1 MAQYGFYFDQ
11 TVCAGCH
18 TCQIACK
25 DKNRLDVGTLY
36 RKVRTFEVGEY
47 PNPGIYHLATTCN
60 HCDNPACVAACP
72 TKRTVKDEETG
83 LVCHDDN
90 IKCLGE
96 MCQMCVKACPYGHPV
111 FIPEREE
118 VGKCNGCIELIRK
131 GEEPACVT
139 SCMMRALKFGPVD
152 ELKALYGDDLV
163 TELPCFPDGG
173 TGPNFFIKPS
183 KFAEASDFEE
193 KEP

>member
-36 RKVRTFEVGEY
+36 RKVRTFETGEY

-72 TKRTVKDEETG
+72 LHPRARG
-83 LVCHDDN
+83 
-90 IKCLGE
+90 GR
-96 MCQMCVKACPYGHPV
+96 QMQRLHRACPQGRGARVRHELHDAR
-111 FIPEREE
+111 FE
-118 VGKCNGCIELIRK
+118 V
-131 GEEPACVT
+131 
-139 SCMMRALKFGPVD
+139 RAR
-152 ELKALYGDDLV
+152 
-163 TELPCFPDGG
+163 
-173 TGPNFFIKPS
+173 
-183 KFAEASDFEE
+183 
-193 KEP
+193 

>member
-36 RKVRTFEVGEY
+36 RKVRTFETGEY

-111 FIPEREE
+111 FIPEREA
-118 VGKCNGCIELIRK
+118 VGKCNGCIELVRK
-131 GEEPACVT
+131 GEGPLTSSRPCTAMILSRSCRASPTAAPAPI
-139 SCMMRALKFGPVD
+139 SSSSPASLRKHLILRKRSP
-152 ELKALYGDDLV
+152 E
-163 TELPCFPDGG
+163 
-173 TGPNFFIKPS
+173 S
-183 KFAEASDFEE
+183 K
-193 KEP
+193 

>member
-25 DKNRLDVGTLY
+25 DKNRLEVGTLY
-36 RKVRTFEVGEY
+36 RKVITCETGEY
-47 PNPGIYHLATTCN
+47 PNPGIYHLATACN

-72 TKRTVKDEETG
+72 TKRTVKDAETG

-96 MCQMCVKACPYGHPV
+96 VCQMCVKACPYGHPV
-111 FIPEREE
+111 YVPEKEA
-118 VGKCNGCIELIRK
+118 VGKCNGCIELVRD
-131 GEEPACVT
+131 
-139 SCMMRALKFGPVD
+139 RAALLPGRRHGP
-152 ELKALYGDDLV
+152 
-163 TELPCFPDGG
+163 ELPDPSEQGG
-173 TGPNFFIKPS
+173 PGGRLRGQARLIRARFTG
-183 KFAEASDFEE
+183 
-193 KEP
+193 

>member
-83 LVCHDDN
+83 LVCHDAN

-96 MCQMCVKACPYGHPV
+96 MCQM
-111 FIPEREE
+111 
-118 VGKCNGCIELIRK
+118 
-131 GEEPACVT
+131 
-139 SCMMRALKFGPVD
+139 
-152 ELKALYGDDLV
+152 
-163 TELPCFPDGG
+163 
-173 TGPNFFIKPS
+173 
-183 KFAEASDFEE
+183 
-193 KEP
+193 

>member
-25 DKNRLDVGTLY
+25 DKNRLEVGTLY
-36 RKVRTFEVGEY
+36 RKVITCETGEY
-47 PNPGIYHLATTCN
+47 PNPGIYHLATACN

-72 TKRTVKDEETG
+72 TKRTVKDAETG

-96 MCQMCVKACPYGHPV
+96 VCQMCVKACPYGHPV
-111 FIPEREE
+111 YVP
-118 VGKCNGCIELIRK
+118 
-131 GEEPACVT
+131 
-139 SCMMRALKFGPVD
+139 
-152 ELKALYGDDLV
+152 
-163 TELPCFPDGG
+163 
-173 TGPNFFIKPS
+173 
-183 KFAEASDFEE
+183 E
-193 KEP
+193 KEAVG